1 MIGAVSWPRVAFA
14 TRIHRGAY
22 RMAQLLI
29 VHGDPVLLQA
39 MREYLEGQGHEVLTA
54 SCGVAAL
61 DHARASSPDLVVL
74 DAALRGM
81 DGMEVLRRLRRAS
94 DVPVILVGATAE
106 ESNVLRAFALGA
118 DDYVARPCRLPELA
132 ARVGAVLARVGRG
145 HGCASILARGGL
157 VVDLGKHRVRR
168 RDDWIKLTPT
178 EFRLLV
184 LLMEEP
190 GRVMSAE
197 ELVTRVWG
205 AEYAGQADY
214 VRRYIWYLRHKLE
227 DDPDRPAFLQNE
239 RNVGYFFSEQ
249 RCGVDGAA
257 GGG

>member
-1 MIGAVSWPRVAFA
+1 
-14 TRIHRGAY
+14 
-22 RMAQLLI
+22 MAQLLL
-29 VHGDPVLLQA
+29 VHSDRALLDA
-39 MREYLEGQGHEVLTA
+39 MRSHLELEGHDVDTA
-54 SCGVAAL
+54 LCGTAAL
-61 DHARASSPDLVVL
+61 AGARSASVDLIVL
-74 DAALRGM
+74 DASRRGV
-81 DGMEVLRRLRRAS
+81 DGMEVLRRLRRTA

-106 ESNVLRAFALGA
+106 ESDVLRGFSLGA

-132 ARVGAVLARVGRG
+132 ARIGAVLARASRG
-145 HGCASILARGGL
+145 HGCQSILARGGL
-157 VVDLGKHRVRR
+157 VVDRAKHRVRR

-249 RCGVDGAA
+249 RSGIGEVPREPAA
-257 GGG
+257 TRES